1 VGLFTGLLTLP
12 LAPIRGT
19 VWIAGQILEQAESVY
34 YDPAVIRRELEQV
47 EELRQA
53 GEISDE
59 EAADLED
66 ALVQRLAEGRR
77 RA

>member
-1 VGLFTGLLTLP
+1 MGFLTGLLTLP

-19 VWIAGQILEQAESVY
+19 VWVAEQILEQAESVY
-34 YDPAVIRRELEQV
+34 YDPAVIRRELEKV

>member
-1 VGLFTGLLTLP
+1 MGLLTGLFTLP

-19 VWIAGQILEQAESVY
+19 VWIAEQILEQAESVY
-34 YDPAVIRRELEQV
+34 YDPAAIRRELERV
-47 EELRQA
+47 EQARQD